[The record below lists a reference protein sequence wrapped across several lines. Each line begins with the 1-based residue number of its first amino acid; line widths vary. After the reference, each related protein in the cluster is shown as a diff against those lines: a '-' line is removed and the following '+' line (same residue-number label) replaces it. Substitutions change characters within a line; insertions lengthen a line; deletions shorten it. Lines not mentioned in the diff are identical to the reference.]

1 LKYLHGG
8 FKKVSIIE
16 NIPIAGQAMKFARL
30 AKQVH
35 NCSDPV
41 QASIT
46 ATKAIVV
53 DCMPPQVNPLKCIAL
68 GAQIAIAVSGG
79 APIGIALSITL
90 GNQIMEEKL

>member
-1 LKYLHGG
+1 M
-8 FKKVSIIE
+8 SIIE

-53 DCMPPQVNPLKCIAL
+53 DCMPPQVKYPLKCIAL